1 MFRTR
6 AFGAEASADRPRRIA
21 GFTLVEIMVVI
32 VILGVLAAV
41 AIPAFVKYIRRA
53 KTAEAYDK
61 LALLY
66 RGSAT
71 YITNSNEDVT
81 RGTAGT
87 SVSLRFP
94 ITAGPSPVGNCCSV
108 PGDMCVPIPEVW
120 DQDPWRNLD
129 FQIADPHYF
138 VYSYESDETGGRGSI
153 FTARANGDLDCD
165 GRMSTFERVGILASP
180 GEVRSAPGI
189 YQRLAGE

>member
-1 MFRTR
+1 MRDLR
-6 AFGAEASADRPRRIA
+6 ARKG
-21 GFTLVEIMVVI
+21 GFTLIEIMVVV

-41 AIPAFVKYIRRA
+41 AIPAFIKYVRRA

-81 RGTAGT
+81 RGTDGT
-87 SVSLRFP
+87 AVALRFP
-94 ITAGPSPVGNCCSV
+94 LSGGPSPAATCCGY
-108 PGDMCVPIPEVW
+108 PGQMCFSTVTDWEIS
-120 DQDPWRNLD
+120 PWRELD
-129 FQIADPHYF
+129 FQIDDPHYF
-138 VYSYESDETGGRGSI
+138 VYSYESASTGGVGTF

-165 GRMSTFERVGILASP
+165 TRMSTFERVGILISP